1 MKTYKTNIS
10 LISQS
15 VCVLFNNKVLTIYH
29 RLMVHVCMYN
39 RPMSSLIA
47 HASTLVHPLQKRQ
60 DTIMALNSFI
70 KENVHYLSQ
79 VISLR
84 MRQLRLP
91 VPWSYWGGRDI
102 WLPRET
108 LDRECWV
115 AEGFTK
121 QTNKQ
126 KTHFRLKF
134 WKIKKSPILKSLP
147 NWMSL
152 RFNRHDHEIGDLTK

>member
-29 RLMVHVCMYN
+29 RLMTHAAEC
-39 RPMSSLIA
+39 PLSIA
-47 HASTLVHPLQKRQ
+47 HSSTLVHPLQKRQ

-91 VPWSYWGGRDI
+91 VPWSYCGGRDI

-134 WKIKKSPILKSLP
+134 WKNKQSPILKGLP
-147 NWMSL
+147 S
-152 RFNRHDHEIGDLTK
+152 